1 MEAYRRISLNLT
13 LKKTQV
19 FYQHV
24 QGNIQSL
31 PSSTSMEKL
40 SKANFGVEVKDRIQ
54 STITA
59 FGHLRLR
66 GMRVFDDCADTKIF
80 VYKAVA
86 LSTLLHGSE
95 TSHQLERQA
104 YYHKEAKSTNI
115 EAMIIQ
121 NQLRRLVTNLGWQ
134 NPDCQSKSSS
144 SSSRWLKKNKKGGL
158 RQLLESKT
166 FDAAF
171 PLHEDHI
178 VRIMGTMKEAST
190 REVISSTEYGPQ
202 AEEAGKTDHHTL
214 STDPILSVLSPQ
226 YSSGSKEVVNMYDVG
241 VECVKRHPVS
251 LKGDEY
257 ELHVTKLAG
266 GGQEFHHSF
275 KVYQPIWNFELFE
288 KQEIGLCFYP
298 PAPSLFFMAHVPKW
312 LTSGLAG
319 ASGFAE
325 LPLCVI
331 LGAILISLREKDRMP
346 MQITN
351 FSHKD
356 VYLQPRTFIG
366 VFKPTT
372 VVVNRPGQNIQTSFQ
387 RYRATFSKNDDDIE
401 YCDLERIWKK
411 EHVLQRDWANWKCF
425 LGKQPINQ
433 IRLYFGERLA
443 LYFAWLG
450 WYTTMLIPAAVCG
463 FLVFL
468 YGLIYFG
475 RNQVSKEICNADTT
489 IMCPRCDQKCPF
501 WKLSDTCSY
510 AKITQLFDQEIT
522 IFFAMFMGI
531 WATVFLEMWKRA
543 RIKVVSEWD
552 LFDWDEDEEELALG
566 LIYQPNESPAKYQHS
581 YLQTTVVLLLGCVL
595 ITIIISIALGI
606 VIFRIVTTVILTKTS
621 VVFVRDNANSMA
633 IIISAVLHF
642 LTVLIMTKVNYTVS
656 KKLCQLERKRT
667 VLARENSFTIKMFT
681 FQFVTMFASIVYIA
695 YFLGRING
703 HPGNYVRIANKWR
716 LEECHPSGCMTDLLI
731 QMAVVM
737 VLKQVLSTTMEYAVP
752 AVKRKWRRKKR
763 FSKKNVEKIT
773 KYWIKNY
780 SLNEFNSYSFFN
792 EFLEMAIQY
801 GFTTIFVAAFP
812 LAPLLALL
820 NNLVEIRAD
829 ARKMVRLLRRP
840 IPRKAKDIGIWLE
853 ILEVIGVFA
862 IIGNGLVITLTSDF
876 IPRKVYRYRYS
887 PCANQKNT
895 SMDCLTGYVNNSLSV
910 FNLKNADNETFPLD
924 DESELLGFSITYCR
938 YRDYR
943 NEHNQRHTSQ
953 FWHILAARLA
963 CLLLF
968 ENIAVCIKYLASWFI
983 PDVPASVRNENLE
996 KTYYRLREEL
1006 RILSTKTPMPSHS
1019 NVPNYQ
1025 LIV

>member
-1 MEAYRRISLNLT
+1 MDFPTEGETES
-13 LKKTQV
+13 
-19 FYQHV
+19 
-24 QGNIQSL
+24 GIQER
-31 PSSTSMEKL
+31 PNTSSL
-40 SKANFGVEVKDRIQ
+40 SKFNAKVKSKIKKGQDTIANMQRKNKIANLKMKPLLLLESDDYNMIDETVYLGTADENEILMPENEELLAKVE
-54 STITA
+54 
-59 FGHLRLR
+59 FL
-66 GMRVFDDCADTKIF
+66 
-80 VYKAVA
+80 
-86 LSTLLHGSE
+86 
-95 TSHQLERQA
+95 
-104 YYHKEAKSTNI
+104 
-115 EAMIIQ
+115 
-121 NQLRRLVTNLGWQ
+121 LVTNKSDIGIDRREMNRRYYLKKLSDIGFNIMKKEDDYSLFFGIQ
-134 NPDCQSKSSS
+134 APDNLFEKYIQLLNVAERTCSVTGLETISKST
-144 SSSRWLKKNKKGGL
+144 RIRIINFILWRTTVPNCGGL

-166 FDAAF
+166 FDSAF
-171 PLHEDHI
+171 PLHE
-178 VRIMGTMKEAST
+178 
-190 REVISSTEYGPQ
+190 
-202 AEEAGKTDHHTL
+202 
-214 STDPILSVLSPQ
+214 
-226 YSSGSKEVVNMYDVG
+226 
-241 VECVKRHPVS
+241 
-251 LKGDEY
+251 
-257 ELHVTKLAG
+257 
-266 GGQEFHHSF
+266 
-275 KVYQPIWNFELFE
+275 E
-288 KQEIGLCFYP
+288 K
-298 PAPSLFFMAHVPKW
+298 
-312 LTSGLAG
+312 
-319 ASGFAE
+319 
-325 LPLCVI
+325 
-331 LGAILISLREKDRMP
+331 
-346 MQITN
+346 
-351 FSHKD
+351 
-356 VYLQPRTFIG
+356 
-366 VFKPTT
+366 
-372 VVVNRPGQNIQTSFQ
+372 
-387 RYRATFSKNDDDIE
+387 
-401 YCDLERIWKK
+401 IWKN
-411 EHVLQRDWANWKCF
+411 EHVFQRDWATWKCF

-450 WYTTMLIPAAVCG
+450 WYTTMLIPAAICG

-475 RNQVSKEICNADTT
+475 RNQVSKEICNANTT
-489 IMCPRCDQKCPF
+489 IMCPRCDQRCPF

-566 LIYQPNESPAKYQHS
+566 LIYKPDESPAKYQHS
-581 YLQTTVVLLLGCVL
+581 YLRTTVVLLLGCIL
-595 ITIIISIALGI
+595 ITIIISITLGI

-621 VVFVRDNANSMA
+621 VAFVRDNSNSMA
-633 IIISAVLHF
+633 IIISALLHF
-642 LTVLIMTKVNYTVS
+642 LTVVIMTKVNYTIS

-731 QMAVVM
+731 QMAVIM
-737 VLKQVLSTTMEYAVP
+737 VLKQVLSTTLEYAVP
-752 AVKRKWRRKKR
+752 AFKRNWRNKRR

-820 NNLVEIRAD
+820 NNLIEIRLD
-829 ARKMVRLLRRP
+829 ARKMIQLLRRP

-924 DESELLGFSITYCR
+924 DVSELLGFSITHCR

-943 NEHNQRHTSQ
+943 NEHNHRHTSQ

-983 PDVPASVRNENLE
+983 PDVPASVRNENLK
-996 KTYYRLREEL
+996 KTYYRLRDEL
-1006 RILSTKTPMPSHS
+1006 RVLATKSPMPSRS
-1019 NVPNYQ
+1019 NMPNYQ